1 LPEGLPN
8 SFSESSPKTCIET
21 PPENSPEHFPKI
33 YETKVKGIP
42 FSFFSDIFGNF
53 SGEFSEGVPIHVL
66 GELSEKLLGKPSGK
80 ASEKTTII
88 F

>member
-1 LPEGLPN
+1 
-8 SFSESSPKTCIET
+8 
-21 PPENSPEHFPKI
+21 
-33 YETKVKGIP
+33 
-42 FSFFSDIFGNF
+42 GNF